1 MELKKFAIRG
11 MVILAVFVALCMIFS
26 GTIRT
31 LTTPKVRLARAKKGK
46 MEEKLEITGKLAFP
60 EKEPVKLEMVSGST
74 LTIDHVDTR
83 VGYEVEEGDVLMTAQ
98 VTGYDSA
105 LKAAQKTYD
114 QAISDMMTLRK
125 KSRAIRPSRRDEQ
138 YAKAYYDLRDALRNV
153 DTLKMQL
160 DTLLKQE
167 DKELPEEGYPKK
179 ASDALIQC
187 VDDWRAAVEA
197 QAAAQAAFDQNSRY
211 TVDDTIWDYITQTH
225 AAQEKID
232 EAGEALEALIALQ
245 ESCKAITA
253 PHDGYIAA
261 VNVKDGDSY
270 DGTKPLYEIT
280 PKKVKPV
287 LRADISTLNRTVK
300 KGTDVTMDTQAGDT
314 LSTEVADQGID
325 DEGKAYVD
333 VEITKAMIREKGNL
347 YAMSQSETP
356 LTLSVKSKDS
366 TILVPVSAVR
376 GSGKERYV
384 YVAESQES
392 AGGSKSLKLRKVTVK
407 VLAESDDTASLES
420 DITNYDVAYMED
432 RPLSENATVMTYL
445 N

>member
-1 MELKKFAIRG
+1 M
-11 MVILAVFVALCMIFS
+11 
-26 GTIRT
+26 
-31 LTTPKVRLARAKKGK
+31 
-46 MEEKLEITGKLAFP
+46 
-60 EKEPVKLEMVSGST
+60 
-74 LTIDHVDTR
+74 
-83 VGYEVEEGDVLMTAQ
+83 
-98 VTGYDSA
+98 
-105 LKAAQKTYD
+105 
-114 QAISDMMTLRK
+114 
-125 KSRAIRPSRRDEQ
+125 
-138 YAKAYYDLRDALRNV
+138 
-153 DTLKMQL
+153 
-160 DTLLKQE
+160 
-167 DKELPEEGYPKK
+167 
-179 ASDALIQC
+179 
-187 VDDWRAAVEA
+187 
-197 QAAAQAAFDQNSRY
+197 
-211 TVDDTIWDYITQTH
+211 
-225 AAQEKID
+225 
-232 EAGEALEALIALQ
+232 
-245 ESCKAITA
+245 
-253 PHDGYIAA
+253 
-261 VNVKDGDSY
+261 NVKDGDSY